1 MNSRLGGGEL
11 VAAAVAGAVAATSG
25 SSAAPSS
32 RVIFMRAN
40 IVLAAYARRPAAAP
54 AVAAAHSTQHD
65 ERVSALFNLY
75 YLTEI
80 CLHASSQS
88 APDRRFGKFRC
99 APRRIGLAG
108 GDGRSTL
115 K

>member
-1 MNSRLGGGEL
+1 

-65 ERVSALFNLY
+65 ERVSALFNL
-75 YLTEI
+75 L
-80 CLHASSQS
+80 LF
-88 APDRRFGKFRC
+88 D
-99 APRRIGLAG
+99 
-108 GDGRSTL
+108 
-115 K
+115 